1 MAPAPNMSAGA
12 FARGTSWSPSRQS
25 SWTLQ
30 GGGWES
36 NLAAMKITIFNRQIM
51 ELQWAMFHSYAM
63 LGSSGGYHFV
73 NIDDESPIR
82 NEN

>member
-1 MAPAPNMSAGA
+1 
-12 FARGTSWSPSRQS
+12 
-25 SWTLQ
+25 
-30 GGGWES
+30 
-36 NLAAMKITIFNRQIM
+36 M